1 MLLVIYDTGTKKFVM
16 RAIHQNIT
24 KKNKVKHKI
33 SIIVII
39 KLFMILLIFLISMN
53 MTPLLMIY

>member
-16 RAIHQNIT
+16 RAIHQNIA

-39 KLFMILLIFLISMN
+39 KLFMILLIFLIPIDMS
-53 MTPLLMIY
+53 PLLMFY